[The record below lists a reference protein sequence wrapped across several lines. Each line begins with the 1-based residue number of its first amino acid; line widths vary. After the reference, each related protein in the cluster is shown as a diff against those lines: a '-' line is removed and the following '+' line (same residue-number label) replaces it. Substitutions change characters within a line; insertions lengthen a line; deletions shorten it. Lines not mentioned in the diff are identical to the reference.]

1 MKLFDLLALGKL
13 IRKKET
19 LPPGVYRDK
28 NGVLTLTWEG
38 IINNKDNQAFPKKE
52 IFPK

>member
-13 IRKKET
+13 KKED

-28 NGVLTLTWEG
+28 NGVLTLTWQA
-38 IINNKDNQAFPKKE
+38 IINNKDNQAFPDKR
-52 IFPK
+52 